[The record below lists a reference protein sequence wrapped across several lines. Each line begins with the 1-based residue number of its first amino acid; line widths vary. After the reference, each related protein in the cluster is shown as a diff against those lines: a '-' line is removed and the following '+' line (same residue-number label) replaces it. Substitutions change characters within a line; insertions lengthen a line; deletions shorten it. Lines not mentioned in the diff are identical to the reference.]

1 VTLILLDTNVVSE
14 LMRPRPEP
22 RVSDWAAAQPL
33 ATLAVAAVS
42 VMEVRFGIA
51 VLPAGRK
58 RDELDSKLRQ
68 FLAQG
73 FAGRVLPLD
82 AAAANACA
90 DIRALRKRAGR
101 PIATEDA
108 MIAGIARAHGA
119 TMATRDIG
127 GFAGC
132 GLVLVNPWQA

>member
-1 VTLILLDTNVVSE
+1 
-14 LMRPRPEP
+14 M
-22 RVSDWAAAQPL
+22 
-33 ATLAVAAVS
+33 
-42 VMEVRFGIA
+42 
-51 VLPAGRK
+51 
-58 RDELDSKLRQ
+58 
-68 FLAQG
+68 
-73 FAGRVLPLD
+73 LPLD

-108 MIAGIARAHGA
+108 MIAGIARAHG
-119 TMATRDIG
+119 TTVATRDIG

>member
-1 VTLILLDTNVVSE
+1 MTLILLDTNVVSE

>member
-1 VTLILLDTNVVSE
+1 MTLTLLDTNVVSE

-22 RVSDWAAAQPL
+22 RVTEWAAAQPL
-33 ATLAVAAVS
+33 ATLAVAAVT

-58 RDELDSKLRQ
+58 RDELDAKLRQ

-90 DIRALRKRAGR
+90 DIHALRRRMGR
-101 PIATEDA
+101 PITAEDA
-108 MIAGIARAHGA
+108 MIAGTARAHGA
-119 TMATRDIG
+119 TVATRDVG